1 MSINLRSILL
11 YILLI
16 YIIVKNINCS
26 ISNGKRTVYKR
37 KETYQKRNEN
47 AYDKFQERTLKK
59 LRTENGRLLLV
70 VCKSK
75 CLKERADIAA
85 WLSEYNKK
93 SSINSQNFH
102 KEINE
107 THEEATKNVSKST
120 YQPLGIH
127 IHYYQKSF
135 PIAEIERKI
144 KKSSKQVIAFYVAD
158 GKEFQIP
165 DKDLT
170 RKEMFLQ
177 WLEAYEH
184 PTNIILLKE
193 AIELD
198 EWLNNECNEVTRRSL
213 DQTEICPEPLLKNF
227 ARSFMNRSNYVAVE
241 LRRPLNEENEFIL
254 QWRLKGIGEMCRII
268 VLIRRN
274 GFMELSPDITFYETI
289 SNISQIGINQN
300 CTIINQPQEMQEIM
314 PQLNPI
320 ELEFFK
326 EERHLK
332 SIEQNRQYLAVG
344 TIGGVAVMALAMS
357 IFWGLNGNDFVPKK

>member
-85 WLSEYNKK
+85 WLSEHNKK

-241 LRRPLNEENEFIL
+241 LR
-254 QWRLKGIGEMCRII
+254 Q
-268 VLIRRN
+268 
-274 GFMELSPDITFYETI
+274 
-289 SNISQIGINQN
+289 
-300 CTIINQPQEMQEIM
+300 MQEII

>member
-1 MSINLRSILL
+1 MRMLTKSLKKGTS
-11 YILLI
+11 
-16 YIIVKNINCS
+16 
-26 ISNGKRTVYKR
+26 T
-37 KETYQKRNEN
+37 
-47 AYDKFQERTLKK
+47 TLKK
-59 LRTENGRLLLV
+59 LRTEHGRLLLV
-70 VCKSK
+70 VCKAK

-93 SSINSQNFH
+93 SSINNQNFH
-102 KEINE
+102 KKINE
-107 THEEATKNVSKST
+107 TYEEATKNASKST
-120 YQPLGIH
+120 YQPLGIYV
-127 IHYYQKSF
+127 HYYQKSF
-135 PIAEIERKI
+135 PNAEIERKI
-144 KKSSKQVIAFYVAD
+144 KKSSKQIIVFYVAD

-165 DKDLT
+165 DKNLT
-170 RKEMFLQ
+170 RKEIFLQ

-198 EWLNNECNEVTRRSL
+198 EWLNNECNEVTRRSQ

-227 ARSFMNRSNYVAVE
+227 ARSFLERPNYMALE
-241 LRRPLNEENEFIL
+241 LRRPLSAENEFIL
-254 QWRLKGIGEMCRII
+254 KWRLKGISEMCRIV

-274 GFMELSPDITFYETI
+274 GFTELSPDITVTEFYQTI
-289 SNISQIGINQN
+289 SNISQTGINQN
-300 CTIINQPQEMQEIM
+300 CTIMNQPQKMQEIM